1 MNRIAWCLVAILAL
15 SLGFNGWL
23 YYKHDR
29 MSHTVLLIDQKDK
42 LQQQQMNEFMM
53 VMYNKTNENIA
64 EVARQQGKL
73 EGMLAVI
80 HNIKPDSSEHS
91 AVWHAGYHRGLDQ
104 SVDMAKMKSDGDTVP
119 ATDKKDK
126 TPKK

>member
-1 MNRIAWCLVAILAL
+1 MNRVAWCLIGVLAL

-23 YYKHDR
+23 YYKNDR
-29 MSHTVLLIDQKDK
+29 LTQTVLLIDQKDR
-42 LQQQQMNEFMM
+42 LQQQQMNEFSLI
-53 VMYNKTNENIA
+53 MYNRTNENIA

-80 HNIKPDSSEHS
+80 HNIKPDTSEHS

-104 SVDMAKMKSDGDTVP
+104 SADMAKMKSESDTVP
-119 ATDKKDK
+119 ATDK
-126 TPKK
+126 TEKKK